1 MVFCPASNPVAFN
14 NSTAWSSLIIYTKL
28 RLIKIWYTLWKTKK
42 ASYLFQ
48 IRIDY
53 EVRLQ
58 QGLQVQLCRLRE
70 LDQQKRRQLY

>member
-1 MVFCPASNPVAFN
+1 MVFCPASNPIAFN
-14 NSTAWSSLIIYTKL
+14 DITVWWSSLIICTRL
-28 RLIKIWYTLWKTKK
+28 RLIKIWYTSWKTKK

-58 QGLQVQLCRLRE
+58 QGLQVQLCR
-70 LDQQKRRQLY
+70 

>member
-1 MVFCPASNPVAFN
+1 MVFCAASNPIAFN
-14 NSTAWSSLIIYTKL
+14 DISVWSSLIICTNL
-28 RLIKIWYTLWKTKK
+28 RHIKIWYTSWKTKK

-58 QGLQVQLCRLRE
+58 QGLQVQLCR
-70 LDQQKRRQLY
+70 